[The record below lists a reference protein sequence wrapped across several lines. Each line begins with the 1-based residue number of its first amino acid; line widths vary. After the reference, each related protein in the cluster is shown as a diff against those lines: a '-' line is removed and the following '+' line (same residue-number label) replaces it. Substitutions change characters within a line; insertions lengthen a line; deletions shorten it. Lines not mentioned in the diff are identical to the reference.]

1 MRGIEREKSTSF
13 RPALT
18 LASLVRSTKNNSQKD
33 KKRPCIDYDAIR
45 PQQSR
50 PPRGEGNNQLS
61 FNNVLV
67 RITGKS
73 RHFFFSLCKLVLSK
87 IAVIELACFL
97 SGMGSL
103 DALEHGSSQSR
114 YFVQSQR
121 MRVAQGVSGTV
132 PDKGSVH
139 SFVPYLYTGLQHGC
153 QDMGTQS
160 LSATR
165 SMMYSGQLKFEKR
178 SPSAQVEGGVHGLH
192 SYEKR
197 LY

>member
-1 MRGIEREKSTSF
+1 M
-13 RPALT
+13 LNW
-18 LASLVRSTKNNSQKD
+18 LV
-33 KKRPCIDYDAIR
+33 
-45 PQQSR
+45 
-50 PPRGEGNNQLS
+50 
-61 FNNVLV
+61 
-67 RITGKS
+67 
-73 RHFFFSLCKLVLSK
+73 
-87 IAVIELACFL
+87 FL
-97 SGMGSL
+97 PGMGSL

-114 YFVQSQR
+114 YFVQSHTL
-121 MRVAQGVSGTV
+121 RVAQGVSGTV

-139 SFVPYLYTGLQHGC
+139 NFVPYLHTGLQHGC

-165 SMMYSGQLKFEKR
+165 SMMYNGQLKFEKR